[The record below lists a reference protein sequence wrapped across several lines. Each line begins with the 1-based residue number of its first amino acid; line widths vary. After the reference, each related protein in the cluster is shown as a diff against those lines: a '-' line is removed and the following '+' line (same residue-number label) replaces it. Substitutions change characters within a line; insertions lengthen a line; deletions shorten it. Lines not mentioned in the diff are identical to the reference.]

1 MADYHRVLQLIIAFS
16 GVFYPVLELN
26 NCDFPAIFNFGD
38 SNSDTGG
45 FSAAFEAPLPPYGET
60 YFGKPAGRFSDG
72 RLIIDFIA
80 ETFGL
85 PYLSA
90 YLDSVGSNFTTGANL
105 ATGGSTIRPQ
115 PSLPLG
121 RFSPFYLNIQ
131 YSQFLQLKSRSLL
144 FSKKGGFFKTLL
156 PKEDYFDRALYT
168 FDIGQ
173 NDLTA
178 AFLDKKSTS
187 EIKASIPDMLSNF
200 SANVKA
206 LYDQGGRSFWI
217 HNTGPI
223 GCLPGIF
230 MNLAVTQLDNA
241 GCAANFNDVAQYFN
255 WKLKDIVVQLRKDLT
270 LAMII
275 YVDIYTV
282 KYTLISNANKYGFE
296 YPFVVCCGYGGKYNY
311 SGLADC
317 GATINVN
324 GTKVVVGSC
333 EKPSTRVNWDGIH
346 YTEAANKWVYDQIVD
361 GKFSDPPTPLRM
373 ACHK

>member
-1 MADYHRVLQLIIAFS
+1 MADYHRVQLIIAFS
-16 GVFYPVLELN
+16 CVFYPVLALN

-45 FSAAFEAPLPPYGET
+45 FSAAFEPLLPPYGET

-72 RLIIDFIA
+72 RLTIDFIA

-105 ATGGSTIRPQ
+105 ATAGSTIRPQ

-131 YSQFLQLKSRSLL
+131 YSQFLQLKSGSLL
-144 FSKKGGFFKTLL
+144 FSEKGGFFKTLL

-178 AFLDKKSTS
+178 AFFDKKSTS

-230 MNLAVTQLDNA
+230 VNLPVTQLDNA
-241 GCAANFNDVAQYFN
+241 GCAANFNDIAQFFN
-255 WKLKDIVVQLRKDLT
+255 SKLKDAVVQLRKDLT
-270 LAMII
+270 LAAIT

-296 YPFVVCCGYGGKYNY
+296 HPFVVCCGYGVKYNY
-311 SGLADC
+311 SGLAGCDT
-317 GATINVN
+317 TINVN